1 MDETSVRAGLGLSS
15 LAAFAWPAALVLI
28 ALFVIVAAMIVL
40 AGRRDPELASRALQA
55 ALVGQTI
62 ARLVV
67 LLMAVPLIGILG
79 MGAQVDRTAA
89 IAALAGIAGSAIGSA
104 VGARLPAPTAK

>member
-1 MDETSVRAGLGLSS
+1 VTLFLLVAGM
-15 LAAFAWPAALVLI
+15 
-28 ALFVIVAAMIVL
+28 VAL

-62 ARLVV
+62 ARLIV
-67 LLMAVPLIGILG
+67 LLLSVPLIGVLG
-79 MGAQVDRTAA
+79 MASQIDRTAA

-104 VGARLPAPTAK
+104 VGARLPAPPAK

>member
-1 MDETSVRAGLGLSS
+1 MT
-15 LAAFAWPAALVLI
+15 
-28 ALFVIVAAMIVL
+28 LFVLVAAMVVL

-62 ARLVV
+62 ARLIV
-67 LLMAVPLIGILG
+67 LLLSVPLIGILG
-79 MGAQVDRTAA
+79 MGQQIDRTAA

-104 VGARLPAPTAK
+104 VGARLPTPPQK